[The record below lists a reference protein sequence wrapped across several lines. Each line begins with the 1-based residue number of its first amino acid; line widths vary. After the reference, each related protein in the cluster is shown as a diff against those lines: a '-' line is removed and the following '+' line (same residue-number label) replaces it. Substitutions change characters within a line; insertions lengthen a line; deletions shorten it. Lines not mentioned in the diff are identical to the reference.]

1 MKGGSKQTD
10 LKYNNTDKQVTQ
22 CWMTA
27 VRHFLAGQSTPM
39 TDDDL
44 VDICI
49 IKYAI
54 CIVFGR
60 HAEGYGSS
68 DSTAEH

>member
-1 MKGGSKQTD
+1 MA
-10 LKYNNTDKQVTQ
+10 
-22 CWMTA
+22 A
-27 VRHFLAGQSTPM
+27 VRYFLAGRSTPM
-39 TDDDL
+39 TDGL
-44 VDICI
+44 ADIASGCM
-49 IKYAI
+49 KYAI